1 MATQALRE
9 RREETVGEREDKIY
23 LCNGGRAFLFG
34 ERVGFGL
41 DGGPSLIEG
50 LESHLSKIR
59 SLY

>member
-41 DGGPSLIEG
+41 DGGPS
-50 LESHLSKIR
+50 
-59 SLY
+59 